1 MVYWVLVVNI
11 LTLGGL
17 AKNNRNVTAKPRNAY
32 SIKAPLYVPVM
43 SKITPD
49 KTDPIAWP
57 SAKNGSVNPLIA
69 PRDVLPK

>member
-1 MVYWVLVVNI
+1 M

-17 AKNNRNVTAKPRNAY
+17 ANNKRNVAAKPRNAY

-49 KTDPIAWP
+49 STDPIACP
-57 SAKNGSVNPLIA
+57 RAKNGSVNPLIA
-69 PRDVLPK
+69 PRDFLPK